1 MPILPVPPAFPLPSP
16 GNVPL
21 SRPLHRKTVSV
32 KQSVPPLKAGSL
44 LSSFCCSGGM
54 EVWRYVKAAT
64 CNLRQGMCQ
73 IGGSSCKFCRTC
85 LLFYDLSVLFFR
97 RQVSGRFSLHG
108 SSIWYCSGFML
119 GMVSSIWSR
128 YSKSLRLFSLAVSII
143 E

>member
-1 MPILPVPPAFPLPSP
+1 M
-16 GNVPL
+16 G
-21 SRPLHRKTVSV
+21 
-32 KQSVPPLKAGSL
+32 
-44 LSSFCCSGGM
+44 
-54 EVWRYVKAAT
+54 YVKAAT

-73 IGGSSCKFCRTC
+73 IGVSSCKFCRTC

-108 SSIWYCSGFML
+108 SSVWYCSGFML
-119 GMVSSIWSR
+119 GMVSSIWFR